1 MLLTTRLI
9 SRSCRSAV
17 RTGFRTM
24 LFLSVFISFWQAPV
38 PVIHQHCLTSG
49 VVNAQTL
56 ALHLA
61 SLHADEMNREDDWH
75 LHFVMLDDLMRGSGL
90 PIPPQ
95 DGQSPVL
102 PKEHVV
108 LGDHFQSE
116 ATSLSAPTIL
126 AWSAEPS
133 VIPSLGLSERT
144 LFGLSSAEKLTP
156 SCRLHLVL
164 CVARC

>member
-1 MLLTTRLI
+1 MPLTIRFI
-9 SRSCRSAV
+9 SRSLRSAV
-17 RTGFRTM
+17 RTGFRTL

-38 PVIHQHCLTSG
+38 PVIHRHCVTSG

-61 SLHADEMNREDDWH
+61 SLHEDDINREDDWH
-75 LHFVMLDDLMRGSGL
+75 LHFVMLDDLIRGSGL

-102 PKEHVV
+102 PKDHVV

-126 AWSAEPS
+126 AWSAES
-133 VIPSLGLSERT
+133 LVIQPTGLGEQTLSRLYSPED
-144 LFGLSSAEKLTP
+144 LAP